1 MREKA
6 GEPLTIIAG
15 GGTVPV
21 RVAAA
26 AAAEGRP
33 VQIIGIAG
41 EADPGIAAFRHEW
54 VGWGELGRLEGLLK
68 AHGGRDLVLVGSV
81 RKRPDFKGMRLDLAT
96 MRSIK
101 DILAI
106 VLGGDNDVLSGAI
119 RFFEKRGQRIVGAHE
134 IATDL
139 VTSPGALGK
148 RKPGR
153 RHAADV
159 ERAMQAARAIGALD
173 AGQAAVVVDGR
184 VVALEAAEGT
194 DAMLERV
201 QSIRASGRVRWDDL
215 SGVLAKCPKPQ
226 QDLRVDMPAIGLK
239 TIEAAISAGLAGI
252 AVAAGQ
258 VMILDRAEIISR
270 ADAAGLF
277 VVGIEGTA
285 A

>member
-1 MREKA
+1 
-6 GEPLTIIAG
+6 
-15 GGTVPV
+15 
-21 RVAAA
+21 
-26 AAAEGRP
+26 
-33 VQIIGIAG
+33 
-41 EADPGIAAFRHEW
+41 
-54 VGWGELGRLEGLLK
+54 
-68 AHGGRDLVLVGSV
+68 
-81 RKRPDFKGMRLDLAT
+81 
-96 MRSIK
+96 
-101 DILAI
+101 
-106 VLGGDNDVLSGAI
+106 
-119 RFFEKRGQRIVGAHE
+119 
-134 IATDL
+134 
-139 VTSPGALGK
+139 
-148 RKPGR
+148 
-153 RHAADV
+153 
-159 ERAMQAARAIGALD
+159 
-173 AGQAAVVVDGR
+173 VVDGR